1 MNTFK
6 FIGTIQKPTDKSQLV
21 KISSNGTKQLK
32 LLIKQSENNYAYVQ
46 MYGDKLYNGGI
57 PVYFSSPN
65 SRQSVKYED
74 RFDEDILKQ
83 IHSSSKY
90 FIKDENKTL
99 EFIWKDDFI
108 EYVSEMISTLPSNTL
123 YEIRGEFVISY
134 YDNKKYNNFNI
145 KSIRIANGENSQFT
159 LDLSLFYNHTSL
171 DESDKANKFILN
183 AYIEQYY
190 YPNKRKEYFPLQV
203 QFITNRFNF
212 KNATDIDIIK
222 HRKANMHPGEEEGFV
237 SARWEAQYIRGTE
250 FIVPPLETLPKDIQF
265 EIINAGRDIKEY
277 MGKIVGDVKECI
289 CLTRPNNTQ
298 IPNGKVYTSL
308 NCTDNEFRS
317 KINKTEIES
326 ESITF
331 DSVAENDA
339 KQNPFN

>member
-21 KISSNGTKQLK
+21 KISSNGIKQLK
-32 LLIKQSENNYAYVQ
+32 LLIRQNENNYAHAQ

-57 PVYFSSPN
+57 PVYFSSSN
-65 SRQSVKYED
+65 SRKLVKYED
-74 RFDEDILKQ
+74 RLNDEILSQ
-83 IHSSSKY
+83 INYTSKY
-90 FIKDENKTL
+90 FVRDGNKTL
-99 EFIWKDDFI
+99 EFIWKDDFM
-108 EYVSEMISTLPSNTL
+108 EYVSEMIETLPSNTL
-123 YEIRGEFVISY
+123 YEIRGEYVISNY
-134 YDNKKYNNFNI
+134 NGKKYNNFNI
-145 KSIRIANGENSQFT
+145 KSIRVANGENPQFT
-159 LDLSLFYNHTSL
+159 LDLSLFYNFESL
-171 DESDKANKFILN
+171 DESDKKNKFLLN

-203 QFITNRFNF
+203 QFITNRFDF
-212 KNATDIDIIK
+212 KKPTDVEIIR
-222 HRKANMHPGEEEGFV
+222 HRKANMSPAKEDGFV

-250 FIVPPLETLPKDIQF
+250 FVEPPLETLPKDIQF

-298 IPNGKVYTSL
+298 TPNGKVYTSL

-326 ESITF
+326 ESVTF